1 MEPGSSA
8 CRFPGPTAAAREES
22 GGFLDQGP
30 IDVCGLGS
38 QSRIMTGTVPCALK
52 SALWGDLCPAV
63 GLAPGASRD
72 LTLSLTGQLTG
83 TLYQNLTLA
92 QNLTLHLSRL
102 HTWALTSAHEGDHET
117 GVASALATSQ
127 DRTLTL
133 AKALPSWCPIP
144 KSDSITRLGSRSGA
158 G

>member
-8 CRFPGPTAAAREES
+8 CRFTGQAAAAREDS
-22 GGFLDQGP
+22 RGFLDQGP

-38 QSRIMTGTVPCALK
+38 KRLILTVTIAFVLK
-52 SALWGDLCPAV
+52 SALRGDHSPAV

-72 LTLSLTGQLTG
+72 LTLTLTGQLTG

-117 GVASALATSQ
+117 GVASALATSL

-133 AKALPSWCPIP
+133 AKALFPWGPNSNV
-144 KSDSITRLGSRSGA
+144 
-158 G
+158 

>member
-8 CRFPGPTAAAREES
+8 CRFTGQAAAAREDS
-22 GGFLDQGP
+22 RGFLDQGP

-38 QSRIMTGTVPCALK
+38 KRLILTVTIAFVLK
-52 SALWGDLCPAV
+52 SALRGDHSPAV

-102 HTWALTSAHEGDHET
+102 HTWALTLSLIH
-117 GVASALATSQ
+117 
-127 DRTLTL
+127 
-133 AKALPSWCPIP
+133 I
-144 KSDSITRLGSRSGA
+144 
-158 G
+158 